1 MNSQQSF
8 TPWDR
13 KGAIAKE
20 LVKQFK
26 LFTDTNGNAGIDPSV
41 TKPAAI
47 REIRNQNQFLHPLNP
62 QYFAS
67 HFRDLSR
74 DFGFVT
80 GDNSRANKATSKK
93 GETIQIF

>member
-1 MNSQQSF
+1 MNSQQTF

-20 LVKQFK
+20 LVKKFK
-26 LFTDTNGNAGIDPSV
+26 LFTETNGNAGIDPSV

-74 DFGFVT
+74 DFGFIT
-80 GDNSRANKATSKK
+80 ADNSRAKATSKK
-93 GETIQIF
+93 GETN